1 MLAALLP
8 MLGPVLDKLVGL
20 IPDPNAREKAKAEYM
35 AQLLAV
41 FAAADQQQNETN
53 KAEAASG
60 SLFVAGWRPFV
71 GWVCGAALAFQY
83 LVRPLLTAAASAFH
97 LPNFAL
103 PGLDDNLWQLM
114 LGMLGMGGLRTFE
127 KLNGVQSTTIA
138 PTAKAAD
145 APARGGI
152 Q

>member
-97 LPNFAL
+97 MPNFVL

-127 KLNGVQSTTIA
+127 KLNGVQSTAIA
-138 PTAKAAD
+138 PAAKTAD